1 MVCDSTNVFVDGHAG
16 SEAEVRDALIPLIG
30 QLKGKVA
37 VACFASNV
45 ARMDT
50 IIRAAEAN
58 GRRVCLVGRSMHR
71 MAAAAKSVGLM
82 QDLQPF
88 IDDNEAKHFP
98 ADKVLYLCTGSQGEP
113 RAALSR
119 IADGTHPHVN
129 LGAGRRLR
137 LLPPGDPGQR
147 DPDPQPAEQARRPRR
162 AALHRARPPG
172 HPRLGPPLPRRAGR
186 DVPLG
191 PAARSRCRP
200 TASAA
205 TCWSTPP
212 SPATCRSRSR

>member
-30 QLKGKVA
+30 SLKGKVA

-45 ARMDT
+45 ARMDSVA
-50 IIRAAEAN
+50 RAAEAN

-71 MAAAAKSVGLM
+71 MSAAAKSVGLM
-82 QDLQPF
+82 QGLQPF
-88 IDDNEAKHFP
+88 LDDSEAKHFP
-98 ADKVLYLCTGSQGEP
+98 PDKVLYLCTGSQGEA

-129 LGAGRRLR
+129 LGAGDACIFSS
-137 LLPPGDPGQR
+137 PGDPRQR
-147 DPDPQPAEQARRPRR
+147 DPDPQPAEPARRPRR
-162 AALHRARPPG
+162 APLHRARPSG
-172 HPRLGPPLPRRAGR
+172 HPRLRPPLPRRAGR

-191 PAARSRCRP
+191 AAADRRARP

-205 TCWSTPP
+205 TCWNTPP
-212 SPATCRSRSR
+212 SPATCRCRSR